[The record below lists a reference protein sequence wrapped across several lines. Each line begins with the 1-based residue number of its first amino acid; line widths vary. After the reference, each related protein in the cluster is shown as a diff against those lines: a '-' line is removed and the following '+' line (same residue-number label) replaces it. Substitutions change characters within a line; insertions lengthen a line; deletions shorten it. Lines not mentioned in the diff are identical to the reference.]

1 FAPSCGTNWRPIPKT
16 TAHSTNRKPNTHLP
30 CGPVMRRVQ
39 VERPSAAIAD
49 RRMITIMITVMVVA
63 MPNSTGRWN
72 AIVKSCTRALS
83 VAVPCAPRAAGALRA
98 GGFTLPDLPSAQA
111 RQVLESELGS
121 APSAV
126 VVVLHSDGLE
136 AGLPAFETA
145 AAAAVSDVASAPH
158 VRAVLSHVF
167 APAQVSADRHTAYDV
182 VLLDL
187 APDDSPDA

>member
-1 FAPSCGTNWRPIPKT
+1 
-16 TAHSTNRKPNTHLP
+16 
-30 CGPVMRRVQ
+30 M
-39 VERPSAAIAD
+39 
-49 RRMITIMITVMVVA
+49 
-63 MPNSTGRWN
+63 
-72 AIVKSCTRALS
+72 
-83 VAVPCAPRAAGALRA
+83 AVPFAPRAAGALRA

-187 APDDSPDA
+187 APDDSPDALPILEPRLLSTAGLDVALAGGPAFYGDVQSLSESDLRRSELISLLKRVALLP